1 MTSATF
7 RDLRLAEVED
17 SIRLL
22 ERYGKPRGNL
32 LEIGAGTG
40 WQAKALASVGY
51 EVEAIDLPAQSG
63 ISGHA
68 KAREWP
74 IRDYDGSHIPFADS
88 SFDILYSSNVLEHVV
103 ELDTLAADMKRVLR
117 PGGIALHLV
126 PNPQWR
132 LLSLLTYYPGQ
143 ALDFVRWLR
152 RSRKPAAQSSAATS
166 LLEKHSLLARAAHRL
181 LPPTHGAEGTPI
193 GEIRR
198 FSKRHWDNFFNRA
211 GWEVVYYGNNGLA
224 ASGDYLFGRALGIW
238 ARRALGRAMNGIAH
252 VYVVRPRATK

>member
-1 MTSATF
+1 MTSPAF

-40 WQAKALASVGY
+40 WQAKSLADAGY
-51 EVEAIDLPAQSG
+51 EVEAIDLPPQSG

-74 IRDYDGSHIPFADS
+74 IRDYDGSHIPFADD
-88 SFDILYSSNVLEHVV
+88 SFDIIYSSNVLEHVV
-103 ELDTLAADMKRVLR
+103 ELESLAVDMKRVLR
-117 PGGIALHLV
+117 PDGIALHLV

-143 ALDFVRWLR
+143 ALDFFCWLN
-152 RSRKPAAQSSAATS
+152 RSQTATVDNSTAAPSKVERTLAA
-166 LLEKHSLLARAAHRL
+166 KAIHRV
-181 LPPTHGAEGTPI
+181 LPPTHGAVGTPVS
-193 GEIRR
+193 EIRR
-198 FSKRHWDNFFNRA
+198 FSKRNWDKFFDRA
-211 GWEVVYYGNNGLA
+211 GWDVVYYGNNGLA
-224 ASGDYLFGRALGIW
+224 ASGDYLLGTALGMK
-238 ARRALGRAMNGIAH
+238 ARRAIGRAMGGISH
-252 VYVVRPRATK
+252 VYVVRPGAVN